1 MCQCYDNLFIQDNV
15 CAILFAWESKML
27 KKLLSIPDTFDPDD
41 RRRRQVLNALLLTCC
56 ALTSLGIFLTC
67 TIIICCSNSL
77 IEHWN
82 QILGVLIFAVIFV
95 GSLFLANR
103 SPRIPS
109 WISGVIFIVF
119 FILLVT
125 QIDTPAEIYNG
136 RGTITLVIPIMLSA
150 VIFPPNW
157 SFLILLV
164 ICALMQFLTPPD
176 SRYPGNSVNY
186 YSMLDLTF
194 ITFIC
199 WLGMSIANRA
209 IRDARQQA
217 ENANRHA
224 ANLETI
230 LNSISDGVLVLD
242 LNGKLISANPALQKM
257 IPEDQLVEMLA
268 NPLEKKI
275 RWQRRLFS
283 VATSPVPEVGSVAIF
298 RDETRR
304 HETERAKDLMLATA
318 SHELRTPL
326 TAVTNYLEMIQMFI
340 RMGKVDTKEFDIYV
354 ERALE
359 NLKRLGGLVSNIL
372 DQAQIQAGVLELKQT
387 VFNLPALLEKNRQLL
402 DVLIKQKD
410 LSYSLSIAPNVPT
423 EITSDPERLHQV
435 LINLVGNAIK
445 FTQQGGI
452 KVKVSMLNP
461 ENLAIEVAD
470 TGPGISEEQ
479 LPDIFEA
486 FRRGSD
492 YAQREQQGAGLGL
505 SITREIVTRMGGD
518 ISVVSKLGAG
528 STFTV
533 SIPIQP

>member
-1 MCQCYDNLFIQDNV
+1 
-15 CAILFAWESKML
+15 ML
-27 KKLLSIPDTFDPDD
+27 KNLLSIPDTFDPDD
-41 RRRRQVLNALLLTCC
+41 RRRRQVLNALLLSCFVLMLLGIL
-56 ALTSLGIFLTC
+56 LTS
-67 TIIICCSNSL
+67 TIIICCSNLL
-77 IEHWN
+77 IQHWN
-82 QILGVLIFAVIFV
+82 QILSVLIFAVSFV
-95 GSLFLANR
+95 GALFLANR

-119 FILLVT
+119 FIFVVI
-125 QIDTPAEIYNG
+125 QADTPAELYNG
-136 RGTITLVIPIMLSA
+136 RSTIVLVIPIMLGA
-150 VIFPPNW
+150 IIFPPSW
-157 SFLILLV
+157 SFLMLLV
-164 ICALMQFLTPPD
+164 MYMLMQFFTPPD
-176 SRYPGNSVNY
+176 SRYPGNPVNY
-186 YSMLDLTF
+186 YSMLSLAF

-209 IRDARQQA
+209 IRDARKQA
-217 ENANRHA
+217 ENVSRHA

-230 LNSISDGVLVLD
+230 LNSISDGVLVLGLD
-242 LNGKLISANPALQKM
+242 GKLISANPALQKM
-257 IPEDQLVEMLA
+257 IPEDQLVVMLA
-268 NPLEKKI
+268 RPLEKKM
-275 RWQRRLFS
+275 RWQRKLFS

-304 HETERAKDLMLATA
+304 YETERAKDSMLATA

-326 TAVTNYLEMIQMFI
+326 TAVTNYLEMIQVFI
-340 RMGKVDTKEFDIYV
+340 RMGKIDTKEFDSYV

-359 NLKRLGGLVSNIL
+359 NLNRLGGLVSNIL

-387 VFNLPALLEKNRQLL
+387 IFNLPALLEKNRQLL

-435 LINLVGNAIK
+435 LVNLVGNAIK

-452 KVKVSMLNP
+452 QVKVSMLNP
-461 ENLAIEVAD
+461 ENLAIEVMD

-505 SITREIVTRMGGD
+505 SITREIITRMGGD
-518 ISVVSKLGAG
+518 ISVVSKPGVG

-533 SIPIQP
+533 SIPIRP